1 MPHSIEDKKR
11 VLVRVRRI
19 KGQVEALER
28 SLETGADCSAI
39 LQQISA
45 IRGASHGLMSEIMEI
60 HIRDELGQ
68 NDLTEIQKAN
78 RLNEVASLVRSYL
91 K

>member
-1 MPHSIEDKKR
+1 M
-11 VLVRVRRI
+11 
-19 KGQVEALER
+19 EALER

-68 NDLTEIQKAN
+68 HDLTEVQKAN